1 MMAPSATD
9 TIEAPRKR
17 ASRTARLEGYL
28 ALLFV
33 VALFLPSGFPPLPE
47 ALGVAVGV
55 SIWACGWLFAIS
67 GMRHGVGGARVAAII
82 GLTILVLH
90 AALIVII
97 ALH

>member
-1 MMAPSATD
+1 VAPTATD
-9 TIEAPRKR
+9 IIEGTRKR
-17 ASRTARLEGYL
+17 GSRTARIEGYL
-28 ALLFV
+28 ALIFV
-33 VALFLPSGFPPLPE
+33 VALFLGPAYPPLPE

-67 GMRHGVGGARVAAII
+67 GVRHGVGGARVAAVI

-90 AALIVII
+90 AALILII